1 MTSADCC
8 HMGTAIK
15 HPVLDRVKSLI
26 VILDVKNYKWW
37 LYSCTHMATVGVQG
51 LNKAF
56 QTSVMETKAQNLRM
70 QVTTLLI
77 MLSVASNCTTGRA
90 SVNCGVAMSTAVVT
104 GAERRRPAR
113 RRPAGRCS
121 EERRQSW
128 WRESV
133 SHPSHS
139 CSGRAVVY
147 PHIWPRNQPTA
158 TMTTSGF
165 SAQYEQFTV
174 TASTF

>member
-1 MTSADCC
+1 
-8 HMGTAIK
+8 
-15 HPVLDRVKSLI
+15 
-26 VILDVKNYKWW
+26 
-37 LYSCTHMATVGVQG
+37 MATVGVQG

-121 EERRQSW
+121 EERRQS
-128 WRESV
+128 
-133 SHPSHS
+133 
-139 CSGRAVVY
+139 
-147 PHIWPRNQPTA
+147 
-158 TMTTSGF
+158 
-165 SAQYEQFTV
+165 
-174 TASTF
+174 